1 MSEFVIRGLEPPEYG
16 LLDEFLYQAIFVP
29 PGQTPPD
36 RAIIA
41 RPELQVYVRD
51 FGQGVGDCCMAAVVD
66 GRVVGAAW
74 ARVMNDYGHLDDE
87 TPSLAIA
94 LLPEHRGGG
103 IGTALMTALLEKL
116 RRDGWKRV
124 SLSVQRKNAAAR
136 LYRRLGFR
144 VAVSRDDE
152 DIMVKDFEA

>member
-41 RPELQVYVRD
+41 RPEIQIYVRD
-51 FGQGVGDCCMAAVVD
+51 FGQGVVDCCMAAVVD
-66 GRVVGAAW
+66 ERVVGAAW

-103 IGTALMTALLEKL
+103 IGTALMTALLERL
-116 RRDGWKRV
+116 RRDDWKRV
-124 SLSVQRKNAAAR
+124 SLSVKGAVFAAN
-136 LYRRLGFR
+136 LYGRLGFR

>member
-41 RPELQVYVRD
+41 RPELQVYVSD